1 MNELKN
7 KKLVIIVISALILIA
22 SITTFLLTKKEYEDM
37 TYNEFVNY
45 VEQSS
50 VGEVTIIDD
59 NTLYVKLKDN
69 DKTVYKVP
77 NPLKDGFKEY
87 LLLQDIKVGAGSSS
101 GLEKTFQT
109 VGVGLLLIGVF
120 WYIRKGS
127 GNNKQVIVD
136 ANKNKI
142 NNNNVVN
149 FSNVAGNEEAKDLV
163 GDIIDFIKTPE
174 KYSSMGAR
182 MPRGVLLYGPPGT
195 GKTLMA
201 KAVAGEADVPYYA
214 VSGSDF
220 IQMYV
225 GVGASR
231 IRQLFKKAKKS
242 EKAVIFIDEI
252 DAIGKTRAGKASASN
267 DERDQ
272 TLNALLTEMSG
283 FNDNEGIVVIAATNR
298 IDTLDPA
305 LLRPGRFD
313 RQIEIGLPDYNAR
326 RAIISLHAKNKPIH
340 DTVDIDS
347 IAKDTVYFSGAMLE
361 NLMNEA
367 AIITANSNEK
377 AIRKEHID
385 KAFYTV
391 IAGAEKKDRSNITD
405 KDRQITAYHE
415 AGHAL
420 MTKLLLPDNIIS
432 KVTII
437 PSTRGAG
444 GFSMSIPKDKMYQ
457 SKKEIVSN
465 IKVLLA
471 GRVAEEII
479 FGEDGVTTGASND
492 IEKASNLIKDYIVK
506 YGMDD
511 KFGLFNFE
519 SAGVNDMAII
529 DQCREEIKKAYISA
543 KDIIEKNREYLSR
556 IASMLIEKETID
568 NNDIEEICA

>member
-1 MNELKN
+1 
-7 KKLVIIVISALILIA
+7 
-22 SITTFLLTKKEYEDM
+22 
-37 TYNEFVNY
+37 
-45 VEQSS
+45 
-50 VGEVTIIDD
+50 
-59 NTLYVKLKDN
+59 
-69 DKTVYKVP
+69 
-77 NPLKDGFKEY
+77 
-87 LLLQDIKVGAGSSS
+87 
-101 GLEKTFQT
+101 
-109 VGVGLLLIGVF
+109 
-120 WYIRKGS
+120 
-127 GNNKQVIVD
+127 
-136 ANKNKI
+136 
-142 NNNNVVN
+142 
-149 FSNVAGNEEAKDLV
+149 
-163 GDIIDFIKTPE
+163 
-174 KYSSMGAR
+174 
-182 MPRGVLLYGPPGT
+182 
-195 GKTLMA
+195 
-201 KAVAGEADVPYYA
+201 
-214 VSGSDF
+214 
-220 IQMYV
+220 MYV

-326 RAIISLHAKNKPIH
+326 KSIISLHAKNKPVH
-340 DTVDIDS
+340 DSVDIES

-367 AIITANSNEK
+367 AIITANSDEK
-377 AIRKEHID
+377 AIKKEHID

-391 IAGAEKKDRSNITD
+391 IAGAEKKDRSNITE
-405 KDRQITAYHE
+405 KDRKITAYHE

-457 SKKEIVSN
+457 SKREILSN

-479 FGEDGVTTGASND
+479 FGEDGITTGASND

-506 YGMDD
+506 YGMDN

-519 SAGVNDMAII
+519 AVNVDDSTII
-529 DQCREEIKKAYISA
+529 DQCRKEIQKAYGSTKEILEDN
-543 KDIIEKNREYLSR
+543 KEYLSK
-556 IASMLIEKETID
+556 IADMLIEKETID

>member
-1 MNELKN
+1 MKN
-7 KKLVIIVISALILIA
+7 KKLVIIVISVFILIT
-22 SITTFLLTKKEYEDM
+22 SITMFLSTKKEYEDM

-45 VEQSS
+45 VEQSL

-69 DKTVYKVP
+69 EKEVYKVP

-87 LLLQDIKVGAGSSS
+87 LLLQDIKVGVGSSS

-109 VGVGLLLIGVF
+109 VGVGLLLIGVL

-252 DAIGKTRAGKASASN
+252 DAIGKTRAGRASASN

-326 RAIISLHAKNKPIH
+326 RDIISLHAKNKPIN

-377 AIRKEHID
+377 SIRKEHID

-457 SKKEIVSN
+457 SKKEIISN

-511 KFGLFNFE
+511 NFGLFNFE

-543 KDIIEKNREYLSR
+543 KDILEKNKVYLSR
-556 IASMLIEKETID
+556 IASMLIKKETID

>member
-1 MNELKN
+1 MKELKN
-7 KKLVIIVISALILIA
+7 KKLMIIAVSIITIIVAV
-22 SITTFLLTKKEYEDM
+22 TTWFLTKKDYEDM
-37 TYNEFVNY
+37 TYNEFINNI
-45 VEQSS
+45 EGSS
-50 VGEVTIIDD
+50 VSEVKIIDD
-59 NTLYVKLKDN
+59 NTLYVTLKN
-69 DKTVYKVP
+69 DGKTQYKVP
-77 NPLKDGFKEY
+77 NPLKDDFKEY
-87 LLLQDIKVGAGSSS
+87 LLLQDVKIGTGSSNM
-101 GLEKTFQT
+101 LQKTFQT
-109 VGVGLLLIGVF
+109 VGIGLLLFGVF

-127 GNNKQVIVD
+127 NNNKQVIVD

-142 NNNNVVN
+142 SNNNIVN
-149 FSNVAGNEEAKDLV
+149 FSNVAGNDEAKDLV
-163 GDIIDFIKTPE
+163 KDIIDFIKTPE
-174 KYSSMGAR
+174 KYAEMGAR

-231 IRQLFKKAKKS
+231 IRQLFKKAKKT

-252 DAIGKTRAGKASASN
+252 DAIGKTRAGKATASN

-326 RAIISLHAKNKPIH
+326 RAIISLHVKNKPLH
-340 DTVDIDS
+340 DTVDVDY

-367 AIITANSNEK
+367 AIITANENQRVIK
-377 AIRKEHID
+377 KEHID

-391 IAGAEKKDRSNITD
+391 IAGAQKKDRSGITFKD
-405 KDRQITAYHE
+405 KQITAYHE

-437 PSTRGAG
+437 PSTKGAG
-444 GFSMSIPKDKMYQ
+444 GFSMNIPKDKMYNT
-457 SKKEIVSN
+457 KKEIISN

-471 GRVAEEII
+471 GRASEEII
-479 FGEDGVTTGASND
+479 FGSDGVTTGASND
-492 IEKASNLIKDYIVK
+492 IKKASNLIKDYIVK
-506 YGMDD
+506 YGMDED
-511 KFGLFNFE
+511 FGLFNFE
-519 SAGVNDMAII
+519 SADMNDTSIVN
-529 DQCREEIKKAYISA
+529 QCRNEIKKAYDSA
-543 KDIIEKNREYLSR
+543 LDILKNNIDYLNK
-556 IASMLIEKETID
+556 IAHMLIEKETIN
-568 NNDIEEICA
+568 NNDIDEICA

>member
-1 MNELKN
+1 MKN
-7 KKLVIIVISALILIA
+7 KKILIIAISIVLIVIGISGW
-22 SITTFLLTKKEYEDM
+22 LLVKKEYKDM
-37 TYNEFVNY
+37 SYNEFIKNIN
-45 VEQSS
+45 QSS
-50 VGEVTIIDD
+50 IDEVRIIDD
-59 NTLYVKLKDN
+59 NILYVRLKDN
-69 DKTVYKVP
+69 KITYKVP

-87 LLLQDIKVGAGSSS
+87 LLLKDIKVTLGNTSPIQKS
-101 GLEKTFQT
+101 FQT
-109 VGVGLLLIGVF
+109 IGVGLVLIGILWFV
-120 WYIRKGS
+120 RKGS
-127 GNNKQVIVD
+127 SDNKQVIVD
-136 ANKNKI
+136 ANKRNV
-142 NNNNVVN
+142 NNNSVVK
-149 FSNVAGNEEAKDLV
+149 FSNVAGNNEAKELV
-163 GDIIDFIKTPE
+163 KDIIDFIKTPD
-174 KYSSMGAR
+174 KYSELGAR

-201 KAVAGEADVPYYA
+201 KAVAGEANVPFYA

-231 IRQLFKKAKKS
+231 IRKLFNKAKKS

-252 DAIGKTRAGKASASN
+252 DAIGKVRAGKASASN

-326 RAIISLHAKNKPIH
+326 KAILSLHAKNKPLH
-340 DTVDIDS
+340 DSIKIDD

-367 AIITANSNEK
+367 AIITANNNEK
-377 AIRKEHID
+377 AISKKHID

-405 KDRQITAYHE
+405 IDRKITAYHE

-444 GFSMSIPKDKMYQ
+444 GFSMSIPKDRMYQ
-457 SKKEIVSN
+457 SKKDIISN

-479 FGEDGVTTGASND
+479 FGLDGVTTGATND
-492 IEKASNLIKDYIVK
+492 IEKASNLIKDYVVK
-506 YGMDD
+506 YGMDND
-511 KFGLFNFE
+511 FGIFNSE
-519 SAGVNDMAII
+519 SANINDSTII
-529 DQCREEIKKAYISA
+529 KQCRNEIKKAYGSTKEIL
-543 KDIIEKNREYLSR
+543 EKNKDFLDS
-556 IASMLIEKETID
+556 IADMLMEKETIT
-568 NNDIEEICA
+568 NDDIDSIYA

>member
-1 MNELKN
+1 VKN
-7 KKLVIIVISALILIA
+7 KKILIIAISIVLIVIGISGW
-22 SITTFLLTKKEYEDM
+22 LLVKKEYKDM
-37 TYNEFVNY
+37 SYNEFIKNIN
-45 VEQSS
+45 QSS
-50 VGEVTIIDD
+50 IDEVRIIDD
-59 NTLYVKLKDN
+59 NILYVRLKDN
-69 DKTVYKVP
+69 KITYKVP

-87 LLLQDIKVGAGSSS
+87 LLLKDIKVTLGNTSPIQKS
-101 GLEKTFQT
+101 FQT
-109 VGVGLLLIGVF
+109 IGVGLVLIGILWFV
-120 WYIRKGS
+120 RKGS
-127 GNNKQVIVD
+127 SDNKQVIVD
-136 ANKNKI
+136 ANKRNV
-142 NNNNVVN
+142 NNNSVVK
-149 FSNVAGNEEAKDLV
+149 FSNVAGNNEAKELV
-163 GDIIDFIKTPE
+163 KDIIDFIKTPD
-174 KYSSMGAR
+174 KYSELGAR

-201 KAVAGEADVPYYA
+201 KAVAGEANVPFYA

-231 IRQLFKKAKKS
+231 IRKLFNKAKKS

-252 DAIGKTRAGKASASN
+252 DAIGKVRAGKASASN

-326 RAIISLHAKNKPIH
+326 KAILSLHAKNKPLH
-340 DTVDIDS
+340 DSIKIDD

-367 AIITANSNEK
+367 AIITANNNEK
-377 AIRKEHID
+377 AISKKHID

-405 KDRQITAYHE
+405 IDRKITAYHE

-444 GFSMSIPKDKMYQ
+444 GFSMSIPKDRMYQ
-457 SKKEIVSN
+457 SKKDIISN

-479 FGEDGVTTGASND
+479 FGLDGVTTGATND
-492 IEKASNLIKDYIVK
+492 IEKASNLIKDYVVK
-506 YGMDD
+506 YGMDND
-511 KFGLFNFE
+511 FGIFNSE
-519 SAGVNDMAII
+519 SANINDSTII
-529 DQCREEIKKAYISA
+529 KQCRNEIKKAYGSTKEIL
-543 KDIIEKNREYLSR
+543 EKNKDFLDS
-556 IASMLIEKETID
+556 IADMLMEKETIT
-568 NNDIEEICA
+568 NDDIDSIYA

>member
-1 MNELKN
+1 MKN
-7 KKLVIIVISALILIA
+7 KKMIIIAVSIIIIVIAA
-22 SITTFLLTKKEYEDM
+22 TAWFLTKKEYEDM
-37 TYNEFVNY
+37 TYNEFINQIENSQVSKVN
-45 VEQSS
+45 
-50 VGEVTIIDD
+50 IIDD
-59 NTLYVKLKDN
+59 NTLYVTLKD
-69 DKTVYKVP
+69 DTKTQYKVP
-77 NPLKDGFKEY
+77 NPLKDDFKEY
-87 LLLQDIKVGAGSSS
+87 LLLQDIKVGAGNS
-101 GLEKTFQT
+101 GTLTKTFQT
-109 VGVGLLLIGVF
+109 VGIGLLLLGVF
-120 WYIRKGS
+120 WYIRKGPN
-127 GNNKQVIVD
+127 NNKQVIVD

-142 NNNNVVN
+142 NNNDIIK

-163 GDIIDFIKTPE
+163 KDIIDFIKTPE
-174 KYSSMGAR
+174 KYSNMGAR

-252 DAIGKTRAGKASASN
+252 DAIGKTRAGKATASN

-283 FNDNEGIVVIAATNR
+283 FNDSEGIVVIAATNR

-326 RAIISLHAKNKPIH
+326 RAIISLHAKNKPLH
-340 DTVDIDS
+340 DS
-347 IAKDTVYFSGAMLE
+347 IDLDYLAKDTVYFSGAMLE

-367 AIITANSNEK
+367 AIITANENEK
-377 AIRKEHID
+377 VIKHEHID
-385 KAFYTV
+385 RAFYTV
-391 IAGAEKKDRSNITD
+391 VAGAQKKDRSGITEKD
-405 KDRQITAYHE
+405 KKITAYHE

-437 PSTRGAG
+437 PSTKGAG
-444 GFSMSIPKDKMYQ
+444 GFSMNIPKDKMYNTKQ
-457 SKKEIVSN
+457 EILSN

-471 GRVAEEII
+471 GRASEEII
-479 FGEDGVTTGASND
+479 FGSYEVTTGASND
-492 IEKASNLIKDYIVK
+492 IKKASKLIKDYIVK
-506 YGMDD
+506 YGMDEEC
-511 KFGLFNFE
+511 GLFNYE
-519 SAGVNDMAII
+519 SADINDTSII
-529 DQCREEIKKAYISA
+529 KQCRKELKKAYKNSLEIL
-543 KDIIEKNREYLSR
+543 KDNREYLNK
-556 IASMLIEKETID
+556 IACMLIERETI
-568 NNDIEEICA
+568 NNDDIDSICI

>member
-1 MNELKN
+1 MKN
-7 KKLVIIVISALILIA
+7 KKLMIIAVSMITIIVAV
-22 SITTFLLTKKEYEDM
+22 TTWFLTKKDYEDM
-37 TYNEFVNY
+37 TYNEFINNIEGSLV
-45 VEQSS
+45 S
-50 VGEVTIIDD
+50 EVKIIDD
-59 NTLYVKLKDN
+59 NTLYVTLKN
-69 DKTVYKVP
+69 DGKTQYKVP
-77 NPLKDGFKEY
+77 NPLKEDFKEY
-87 LLLQDIKVGAGSSS
+87 LLLQDVKVGTGSSNM
-101 GLEKTFQT
+101 LQKTFQT
-109 VGVGLLLIGVF
+109 VGIGLLLIGVF

-127 GNNKQVIVD
+127 NNNKQVIVD

-142 NNNNVVN
+142 SNNNIVN
-149 FSNVAGNEEAKDLV
+149 FSNVAGNDEAKDLV
-163 GDIIDFIKTPE
+163 KDIIDFIKTPE
-174 KYSSMGAR
+174 KYSAMGAR
-182 MPRGVLLYGPPGT
+182 MPRGVMLYGPPGT

-252 DAIGKTRAGKASASN
+252 DAIGKTRAGKATASN

-326 RAIISLHAKNKPIH
+326 RAILSLHAKNKPLD
-340 DTVDIDS
+340 DTVDVDY

-367 AIITANSNEK
+367 AIITANENEK
-377 AIRKEHID
+377 VIRKDHID

-391 IAGAEKKDRSNITD
+391 IAGAQKKDRSGISD
-405 KDRQITAYHE
+405 KDKQITAYHE

-437 PSTRGAG
+437 PSTKGAG
-444 GFSMSIPKDKMYQ
+444 GFSMNIPKDKMYNT
-457 SKKEIVSN
+457 KKDIIGN

-471 GRVAEEII
+471 GRASEEII
-479 FGEDGVTTGASND
+479 FGSDGVTTGASND
-492 IEKASNLIKDYIVK
+492 IKKASNLIKDYIVK
-506 YGMDD
+506 YGMDED
-511 KFGLFNFE
+511 FGLFNFQ
-519 SAGVNDMAII
+519 SVDINDTSIVK
-529 DQCREEIKKAYISA
+529 QCRNELKKAYDSA
-543 KDIIEKNREYLSR
+543 LEILKNNIDYLNK
-556 IASMLIEKETID
+556 IARMLIEKETIN
-568 NNDIEEICA
+568 NNDINEICA

>member
-1 MNELKN
+1 MELKN
-7 KKLVIIVISALILIA
+7 KKLVIIVISVFILIT
-22 SITTFLLTKKEYEDM
+22 SITMFLSTKKEYEDM

-45 VEQSS
+45 VEQSL

-69 DKTVYKVP
+69 EKEVYKVP

-87 LLLQDIKVGAGSSS
+87 LLLQDIKVGVGSSS

-109 VGVGLLLIGVF
+109 VGVGLLLIGVL

-252 DAIGKTRAGKASASN
+252 DAIGKTRAGRASASN

-326 RAIISLHAKNKPIH
+326 RDIISLHAKNKPIN

-377 AIRKEHID
+377 SIRKEHID

-457 SKKEIVSN
+457 SKKEIISN

-511 KFGLFNFE
+511 NFGLFNFE

-543 KDIIEKNREYLSR
+543 KDILEKNKVYLSR
-556 IASMLIEKETID
+556 IASMLIKKETID